1 MFGMNPGVA
10 VFLFLAIASIALF
23 SFLAVA
29 TWTGT
34 RSNEREIYY
43 KNETIKKIVD
53 SPGPGADAALAYLRE
68 QHRQTEINKREGLRL
83 GGLITAAVGL
93 GVMIFLR
100 AMVHAAPVY
109 LAGIIPLLIG
119 IALFGYAY
127 TIATQ
132 E

>member
-34 RSNEREIYY
+34 RSNEREVYY

-68 QHRQTEINKREGLRL
+68 QHRQAEINKREGLRL

-109 LAGIIPLLIG
+109 VAGIIPLLIG
-119 IALFGYAY
+119 IALFGYAF
-127 TIATQ
+127 TIAPQ